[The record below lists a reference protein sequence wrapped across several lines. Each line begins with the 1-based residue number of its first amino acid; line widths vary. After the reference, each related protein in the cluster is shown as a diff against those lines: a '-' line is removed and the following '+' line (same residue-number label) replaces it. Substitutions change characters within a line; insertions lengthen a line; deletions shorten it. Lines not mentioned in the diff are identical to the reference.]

1 MEVLLL
7 LVMGVTNIVCFFLG
21 AKVGQTVTK
30 GKDIEAPNL
39 NPFEAYRKHEAR
51 KEAEREQE
59 RLDILLENIDRYD
72 GTSAGQKDVP
82 KG

>member
-1 MEVLLL
+1 MDVLLL
-7 LVMGVTNIVCFFLG
+7 LVMGLTNIVCFVIG
-21 AKVGQTVTK
+21 AKVGQTVTRGEK
-30 GKDIEAPNL
+30 IETPNL
-39 NPFEAYRKHEAR
+39 NPMEAYRRHEAR

-59 RLDILLENIDRYD
+59 RLDVLLENIDRYD

>member
-7 LVMGVTNIVCFFLG
+7 LVMGLTNIMCFAIG
-21 AKVGQTVTK
+21 AKVGQTVAK
-30 GKDIEAPNL
+30 GKDIETPNL
-39 NPFEAYRKHEAR
+39 NPMEAYRKHEAR
-51 KEAEREQE
+51 REAEREQN
-59 RLDILLENIDRYD
+59 RLDVLFENIDRYD

>member
-1 MEVLLL
+1 MDVLLL
-7 LVMGVTNIVCFFLG
+7 LVMCLTNIVCFVIG
-21 AKVGQTVTK
+21 AKVGQTVTRGEK
-30 GKDIEAPNL
+30 IETPNL
-39 NPFEAYRKHEAR
+39 NPMEAYRKHEAR

-59 RLDILLENIDRYD
+59 RLDVLWENINRYD